1 MAKYTVKQLAE
12 YIGTTTD
19 NIHAWCSPSKRNLI
33 KDEDGLIDTE
43 YSRNLEFINK
53 KKFGVPKLDSPVKK
67 ERKKSLHVQL
77 NKTVKELTKKPKPE
91 KVVKEKIVKPPKEKI
106 VSPPKEKIEKP
117 EVSEKKSQAK
127 EQRENNEKLRQEV
140 IEKKINEQRN
150 IIDEVNDYERKKR
163 NLTIKKLE
171 KEVRLKEIEIEKAE
185 GDYISFEE
193 ACTIIKLWSQSRDTA
208 LLEAIETKIQIICVK
223 AGLESDMMAK
233 YLKDIPEIL
242 NKTSELT
249 NKTIMNKL
257 KERLI

>member
-43 YSRNLEFINK
+43 YSRNLEFINR
-53 KKFGVPKLDSPVKK
+53 KKFGKPEKLPPVKK
-67 ERKKSLHVQL
+67 ERKKSLQVQL
-77 NKTVKELTKKPKPE
+77 NKTVKELTKKPKSK
-91 KVVKEKIVKPPKEKI
+91 KVVKEKIVVQKEKV

-117 EVSEKKSQAK
+117 EISEKKSQAK
-127 EQRENNEKLRQEV
+127 EQREHNEKLRQEV

-208 LLEAIETKIQIICVK
+208 LLEAIETKIQIICVT